1 MLLVYRNKMWLARF
15 SDQNY
20 EIFMRLL
27 LPLVLHAWVPHMNQT
42 AHWRMRQMVDLSP
55 FLQLAVVVVSL
66 ELVWL
71 ENSYRCKAL

>member
-1 MLLVYRNKMWLARF
+1 MLLVYHNKMWLARF

-27 LPLVLHAWVPHMNQT
+27 WVPHMNQT
-42 AHWRMRQMVDLSP
+42 AHWRMRQMVDLPP